1 MSILMTKMTNV
12 NGGDIER
19 VAEICEREACI
30 FHNQDIIKIPAT
42 HQLLSCRRGIETLQ
56 STGILIPS
64 GVTA

>member
-42 HQLLSCRRGIETLQ
+42 
-56 STGILIPS
+56 STSLR
-64 GVTA
+64 VVVVE